1 VLSDGKAQMK
11 PIQVGVTTGT
21 TAQVTGINPGD
32 VLATSSF
39 DKLQNGTSVTIS
51 QGGSGAGGGGGGGG
65 GKGKGKGH
73 GGGGASGGSNT
84 P

>member
-1 VLSDGKAQMK
+1 
-11 PIQVGVTTGT
+11 VGVTNAQ

-39 DKLQNGTSVTIS
+39 DKLQDGAAVSIS
-51 QGGSGAGGGGGGGG
+51 TKPIAANPSGSSA
-65 GKGKGKGH
+65 
-73 GGGGASGGSNT
+73 